1 MVTPEWLRRSVRDG
15 KPAPCEEYAAVEGL
29 RRTTTVNCPESD
41 SSNRS
46 PNRSAQS
53 LDRLSPPRVPANL
66 LPPDPPPVFDAASVD
81 FDARF
86 ACLRASPLVCV
97 NQGLCEQL
105 DVMRRARELEGEDRS
120 ALSYRRA
127 VSVRRPVRVSR
138 VFSLMTRRQ

>member
-41 SSNRS
+41 SSARS
-46 PNRSAQS
+46 PTRSAAQS
-53 LDRLSPPRVPANL
+53 LDKLSPLRVPAHL
-66 LPPDPPPVFDAASVD
+66 LPPDPPPAFDAASLD
-81 FDARF
+81 SGARF
-86 ACLRASPLVCV
+86 SCLRASPLVCA

-105 DVMRRARELEGEDRS
+105 DVMRRAREVEGEERS

-138 VFSLMTRRQ
+138 GFSPLSRR